1 MCVRWRLLFQRLIEK
16 EKCAGKERIRSK
28 NGKCVAIA
36 SQETLVLGQKEVSGK
51 AVWNHCVSEYSG
63 VCVGGRMVNNF
74 LSFS

>member
-1 MCVRWRLLFQRLIEK
+1 MCVRWRLLSQRLIEK

-36 SQETLVLGQKEVSGK
+36 SQEIQLVLGQKEVSGK

-63 VCVGGRMVNNF
+63 VCGGMANNF